1 MSKRETNI
9 SFYTKNKEGGYIHM
23 HTNVHVYTLSSYEE
37 NAQMTKIF
45 INKTKKTLRS
55 ETPAFEYIY

>member
-1 MSKRETNI
+1 MSKWEINI

-37 NAQMTKIF
+37 NA
-45 INKTKKTLRS
+45 
-55 ETPAFEYIY
+55 